1 MHLRS
6 IVPPAR
12 LGGARLGAARL
23 AVVVF
28 ALLGTAA
35 GIATVGLARGEADR
49 SSSKAPGAGIQ
60 VDATHLPPL
69 LTLPGESIDLSFDA
83 VCVPA
88 GNADDVPEEDPCAV
102 TGSAFARPGTSGP
115 FTELPLVPAAPSRP
129 GALQVRVPDELAR
142 SRTGFSYY
150 AVLHADH
157 GDGTVTIPA
166 GGAAAPLVSMRL
178 EHPVRVDLGRHVFG
192 RLASPSAR
200 VASASW
206 GDGPFDAGLEPGR
219 REAPIGASAFD
230 VDRTGAVY
238 LLDETHH
245 RVLRWV
251 EGSPRP
257 VRVPVSVNGT
267 LADMTVARDGSLY
280 VLETVADSRA
290 TPLVRR
296 FDGDGRELEA
306 VETADRTPE
315 QIRRGP
321 DGPVVL
327 EQPSG
332 QWMPVAVR
340 GTPAGPQ
347 VQRHAGQTGRPVEAG
362 GYVTVLRRGNEIRI
376 AAVGPSGAR
385 RAWDITSA
393 SDIAE
398 VQLAEPV
405 GRSVVVVAHVYS
417 DTADEFVVLLLAG
430 RGLVRSFTVNS
441 ADWAESAPLGRF
453 KIAGAA
459 LYRLGSTPAGVFVD
473 RFDLEEK

>member
-12 LGGARLGAARL
+12 LGRARLEAARLG
-23 AVVVF
+23 VVLI
-28 ALLGTAA
+28 ALVGIGA
-35 GIATVGLARGEADR
+35 GIAAVGLARGQTGSD
-49 SSSKAPGAGIQ
+49 SSETEGVQ
-60 VDATHLPPL
+60 LDATHLPPL
-69 LTLPGESIDLSFDA
+69 LTLPGESVDLSFDA

-88 GNADDVPEEDPCAV
+88 GNADDLPDEDPCGV
-102 TGSAFARPGTSGP
+102 TGSLFARLGTSGP
-115 FTELPLVPAAPSRP
+115 FTELPLVPAAPSRQ
-129 GALQVRVPDELAR
+129 GALQVTVPDELAR

-150 AVLHADH
+150 AVLHADR
-157 GDGTVTIPA
+157 GGATVTIPA
-166 GGAAAPLVSMRL
+166 GGAAAPLVSRRL

-192 RLASPSAR
+192 RPASPNAR

-206 GDGPFDAGLEPGR
+206 GDGPLDAGLEPGR
-219 REAPIGASAFD
+219 REAPLGASAFD

-245 RVLRWV
+245 RVLRWAK
-251 EGSPRP
+251 GAPRP
-257 VRVPVSVNGT
+257 AHVPVSVNGT

-280 VLETVADSRA
+280 VLETVADPRA

-332 QWMPVAVR
+332 QWMPATVR
-340 GTPAGPQ
+340 GTPAGPSA
-347 VQRHAGQTGRPVEAG
+347 QRRLGRTGRPVETG
-362 GYVTVLRRGNEIRI
+362 GDVTVLRRGNEIRI
-376 AAVGPSGAR
+376 AVVGANGAR

-405 GRSVVVVAHVYS
+405 GSSVVVVARVYS
-417 DTADEFVVLLLAG
+417 DTADEFVVLVLAG
-430 RGLVRSFTVNS
+430 RGLARSFSVSS

-453 KIAGAA
+453 KIAGSA